1 MGRKTEQQ
9 FLDLRQPDIDLE
21 RFAGVLVMPHIRL
34 LIASG
39 GSLIGRPDLVDA
51 LRPEHLAAFVE
62 RAVSYAQQTHHFE
75 QEWLRLKV
83 RLAEATAAWEQGR
96 VAFQHDLARAR
107 VNQEEME
114 YVSVI
119 DFASICYAVTA
130 AQSTY
135 QDDQALQEWL
145 INGYMVAWRQY
156 FLEDDDVSK

>member
-1 MGRKTEQQ
+1 MGRKTVQQ

-21 RFAGVLVMPHIRL
+21 RFAGALVVPHIRL

-39 GSLIGRPDLVDA
+39 GSPIGRPDLEDA
-51 LRPEHLAAFVE
+51 LRPKHLAAFVE
-62 RAVSYAQQTHHFE
+62 QALIYAQQTHHFE
-75 QEWLRLKV
+75 QEWLQLKV
-83 RLAEATAAWEQGR
+83 RLAEVTAAWEQGR
-96 VAFQHDLARAR
+96 VALQHDLARAR

-119 DFASICYAVTA
+119 DFASDCYAVAA
-130 AQSTY
+130 AQSIY

-145 INGYMVAWRQY
+145 INGYMVAWREH